1 MSLNVSRTGRPA
13 ERSMPRI
20 ASSSASSPPGAIGWF
35 WTCVRNSLRA
45 RAGSKPPRKHSG
57 GQQRRGRIQ
66 RMMGERCTPGTDA
79 TQGVTLLGVRA
90 FDQSLHVPPFVTE
103 LDAEAALFL
112 ELHMQACRGCCTSRF
127 ACESGPRAV
136 RARRTAWAPVPS
148 FPPQGASKLRG
159 WVATSDSGHGIPETS
174 CEPPRDVAVAA
185 PGSSSSSMRFTVR
198 LRASKL
204 GNPTRFV
211 QRQVSRF

>member
-1 MSLNVSRTGRPA
+1 
-13 ERSMPRI
+13 MPRI
-20 ASSSASSPPGAIGWF
+20 APSSASSPPGAIGWF

-45 RAGSKPPRKHSG
+45 QRARSKPQRKHSG

-79 TQGVTLLGVRA
+79 TQGITSLGVRA

-103 LDAEAALFL
+103 LDAKAALFL
-112 ELHMQACRGCCTSRF
+112 ELHMQACRSCRGCCTSRF
-127 ACESGPRAV
+127 ACESGHRAV
-136 RARRTAWAPVPS
+136 RATRTAWAPVPS

-174 CEPPRDVAVAA
+174 QPRDVAVAA

-211 QRQVSRF
+211 QRQVSRI